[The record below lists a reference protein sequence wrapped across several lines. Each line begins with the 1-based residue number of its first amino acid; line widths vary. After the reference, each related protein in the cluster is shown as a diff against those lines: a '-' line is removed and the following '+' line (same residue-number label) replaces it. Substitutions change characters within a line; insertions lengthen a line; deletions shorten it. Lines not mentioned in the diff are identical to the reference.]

1 MLPLVSAPE
10 VYLTQ
15 GEVEGLGGWSR
26 REQSWEVV
34 KTVVGLAAF
43 GEDCGRGQARGR
55 AGSCFSNL
63 DS

>member
-1 MLPLVSAPE
+1 M
-10 VYLTQ
+10 YLTQ
-15 GEVEGLGGWSR
+15 GEVEGLGGWSGG
-26 REQSWEVV
+26 EQSWEVV